1 MGYGCGHDRGRDHD
15 HHDHDGVLSDH
26 GCAYGCYHDY
36 AYAQND
42 HGYDHVQS
50 GYVCDLCMVV
60 RRHFIALLIMALT
73 DYAMDDCCS
82 NHRCI

>member
-1 MGYGCGHDRGRDHD
+1 MVISKKLMVRIFYYLGYGCGHDRGRDHD
-15 HHDHDGVLSDH
+15 HDHDGVLSDH

-50 GYVCDLCMVV
+50 GYVCDLVYGCAKT
-60 RRHFIALLIMALT
+60 FYST
-73 DYAMDDCCS
+73 PDYGS
-82 NHRCI
+82 N

>member
-1 MGYGCGHDRGRDHD
+1 MVVEFIGGFITNSLALISDAGHM
-15 HHDHDGVLSDH
+15 LSDH

-50 GYVCDLCMVV
+50 GYVCDLVYGCAKT
-60 RRHFIALLIMALT
+60 FYST
-73 DYAMDDCCS
+73 PDYGS
-82 NHRCI
+82 N